1 MFPGA
6 AIVTVV
12 LGMTLVG
19 ESLNEALNPLLRTRR
34 AEAYDRN

>member
-6 AIVTVV
+6 AIVLVV

-19 ESLNEALNPLLRTRR
+19 ESINEVLNPLLRTRR
-34 AEAYDRN
+34 AEA

>member
-6 AIVTVV
+6 AIVLVV

-19 ESLNEALNPLLRTRR
+19 ESVNEALNPLLRTRR
-34 AEAYDRN
+34 SEG